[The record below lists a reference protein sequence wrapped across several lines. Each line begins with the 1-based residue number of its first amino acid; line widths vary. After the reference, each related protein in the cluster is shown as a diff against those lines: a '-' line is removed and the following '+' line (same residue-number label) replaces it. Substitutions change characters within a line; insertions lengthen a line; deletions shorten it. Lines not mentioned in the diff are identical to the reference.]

1 MLKIDRILNTVARV
15 NEQIMRTSAVVAD
28 INRQI
33 LAIARSNN
41 RLQQRRN
48 IDQIRRQRRAA
59 ARNQYFRNRVPVNN
73 ELD

>member
-1 MLKIDRILNTVARV
+1 MLKMDRILNTVARV

>member
-1 MLKIDRILNTVARV
+1 MDRILNTVARV
-15 NEQIMRTSAVVAD
+15 NEQIMRTSAIVAD

>member
-1 MLKIDRILNTVARV
+1 MDRILNTVARV

-59 ARNQYFRNRVPVNN
+59 ARSQYFRNRVPVNN